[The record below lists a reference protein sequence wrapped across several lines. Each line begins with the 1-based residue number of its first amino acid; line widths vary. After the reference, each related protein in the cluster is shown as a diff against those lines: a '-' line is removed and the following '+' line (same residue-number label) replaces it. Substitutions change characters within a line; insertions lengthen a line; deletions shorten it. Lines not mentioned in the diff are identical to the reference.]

1 MATEVETGLGST
13 FKLADAGGT
22 LTLLGEP
29 TNIPIPSGATDLI
42 EASHYQSVD
51 YKDYI
56 SSPLKD
62 GEEAD
67 ITMNWV
73 PGSATDTLARGAVG
87 ETREFEIVVPAGSG
101 ATSDGTYKF
110 TGSVLVR
117 NYVRDNPFD
126 DKRTG
131 TLTVKWVGAVTET
144 YTAPVS

>member
-1 MATEVETGLGST
+1 MLQA
-13 FKLADAGGT
+13 
-22 LTLLGEP
+22 
-29 TNIPIPSGATDLI
+29 NIPIPSGATDLI

-51 YKDYI
+51 YKDYN

-73 PGSATDTLARGAVG
+73 PGSATDTLVRQAVG
-87 ETREFEIVVPAGSG
+87 QTREFEIVVPAGQG
-101 ATSDGTYKF
+101 ATTDGTYKF
-110 TGSVLVR
+110 EGSVLVR

-144 YTAPVS
+144 YTAPVP